1 MSRKPEARRLFPR
14 GRDLGRIVLAAA
26 LTVIFVAPVE
36 GIDLSSST
44 GKFRLNLDTTLSWG
58 VRYRMDDRDKSIIS
72 PFEGGTAWSVNG
84 DDGNLNF
91 DDGSLTSNTGKITVD
106 LGFGY
111 LGWKKYTAGFFIRGS
126 AFYDYELENDCC
138 ERTQLTDEALDWA
151 GSRAELLDAYGWW
164 QFPLGKGG
172 GEIRAGRQVLNWGES
187 TFIQGGLSVINSVDV
202 SALRVPGAELREA
215 FRPHGMVWGSADLS
229 SNLSLE
235 GFYQYEWEETVID
248 PPGTYFSTN
257 DFVGRGGETVFLA
270 FASFPDTG
278 ESPFFIQPPVDH
290 PFMGV
295 PRGDTQEA
303 EDGGQYGLALR
314 WFLPNWGGT
323 EFGFYYMN
331 IHSRLPTI
339 NGISGSQQGAGQ
351 GQAAAQSAAGV
362 IYATF
367 GVPPGANPMVDAVA
381 AQAGQA
387 AFIDA
392 FAQTARW
399 FTAYPE
405 DIKLYGLSWNA
416 QLGTSGIAFQG
427 EVSYRQDAPYQADDV
442 ELLFAALSPINPAF
456 AAMNQVVPGGAGFS
470 EEILGFRLLDSSQTQ
485 FTLTK
490 IFANFIGANQG
501 VLLLEMGFNK
511 VFDMPDKEELRFEG
525 PGTYTSG
532 NPFMS
537 TNNPGAAHPGKDFE
551 RPEHFADDFSW
562 GYRLVGRLTYNNVI
576 GAWSLSPRFG
586 WQHDVDGVTPG
597 PGGAFID
604 GRKAFTIGVLA
615 DFQNSWQLDLSYTI
629 FSGAGRHNLIND
641 RDFLGGF
648 VKYSF

>member
-1 MSRKPEARRLFPR
+1 
-14 GRDLGRIVLAAA
+14 
-26 LTVIFVAPVE
+26 VIFAAPVV

-44 GKFRLNLDTTLSWG
+44 GEFRLNIDTTLSWG
-58 VRYRMDDRDKSIIS
+58 LRYRVQDRDKSIIS

-111 LGWKKYTAGFFIRGS
+111 LGWKRHTAGFFVRGS

-164 QFPLGKGG
+164 QFPLGQGG
-172 GEIRAGRQVLNWGES
+172 GELRAGRQVLNWGES

-229 SNLSLE
+229 PNLSLE

-257 DFVGRGGETVFLA
+257 DFVGRGGKYVFLG
-270 FASFPDTG
+270 FGSFPDTG
-278 ESPFFIQPPVDH
+278 ESPGFIQPPTDH
-290 PFMGV
+290 PFFSV
-295 PRGDTQEA
+295 PRGDTREA

-314 WFLPNWGGT
+314 WFMPNWGGT

-339 NGISGSQQGAGQ
+339 NGSSGSQQGAGQ

-362 IYATF
+362 VYATA
-367 GVPPGANPMVDAVA
+367 GVPPGANPAVDAMA

-416 QLGTSGIAFQG
+416 QLGTSGVAFQG
-427 EVSYRQDAPYQADDV
+427 EFSYRQDAPYQADDV
-442 ELLFAALSPINPAF
+442 ELLFAALSPINPVF
-456 AAMNQVVPGGAGFS
+456 AAMNQLEPGGVGFS
-470 EEILGFRLLDSSQTQ
+470 EEITGYRQLDSSQLQ

-490 IFANFIGANQG
+490 IFSNLIGANQG
-501 VLLLEMGFNK
+501 VLLLEMGFNN
-511 VFDMPDKEELRFEG
+511 VYDMPSKDELRFEG

-532 NPFMS
+532 NPYMS
-537 TNNPGAAHPGKDFE
+537 TNNPGAAHPGKAYETAD
-551 RPEHFADDFSW
+551 HFADDFSW
-562 GYRLVGRLTYNNVI
+562 GYRLVGRLTYNNAI

-586 WQHDVDGVTPG
+586 WQHDSGWRFHRRSQGLLHRSV
-597 PGGAFID
+597 
-604 GRKAFTIGVLA
+604 GRLPERLAARHQLYHLQRCRPLQPHQRPRLHRRFCQVLV
-615 DFQNSWQLDLSYTI
+615 L
-629 FSGAGRHNLIND
+629 GEGRND
-641 RDFLGGF
+641 DA
-648 VKYSF
+648 